1 MSGWRDRLR
10 PLLRGLARVLHRD
23 ESCGLHRDESR
34 GLHRDERGF
43 SLAEELISLMVLAF
57 AVGLVIAGIYTATE
71 GVKVKHG
78 QVNAGSLARSQLELV
93 VDGSYRPDPT
103 AVPYPTVA
111 PVTGMTVDLEVE
123 YWTAPNGPFTSTVRN
138 DGMQK
143 LTVTVSDGGGQIV
156 QLEGFKVDR

>member
-1 MSGWRDRLR
+1 MRE
-10 PLLRGLARVLHRD
+10 GLI
-23 ESCGLHRDESR
+23 
-34 GLHRDERGF
+34 RDERGF
-43 SLAEELISLMVLAF
+43 SLPEELISLMVLAF

-78 QVNAGSLARSQLELV
+78 KVSAGTLARSQLELIA
-93 VDGSYRPDPT
+93 DGSYQPDPT

-111 PVTGMTVDLEVE
+111 PVTGMSVDLGVE

-143 LTVTVSDGGGQIV
+143 LTVTVSDSEGQV
-156 QLEGFKVDR
+156 LQLEGIKVDR